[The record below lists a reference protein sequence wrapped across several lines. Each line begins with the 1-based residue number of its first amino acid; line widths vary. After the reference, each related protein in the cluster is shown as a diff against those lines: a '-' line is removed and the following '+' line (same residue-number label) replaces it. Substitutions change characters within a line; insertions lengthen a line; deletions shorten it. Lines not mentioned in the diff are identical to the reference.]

1 MKNINFN
8 NNIKTI
14 KFAFLMKYI
23 LSLTIAIFLVACKTQ
38 SNSGLSPAD
47 FNKKITS
54 EEVKLIDVRTPEE
67 YNEGFIKGA
76 INIDWNA
83 GDFETAM
90 TQFDK
95 DQKIFL
101 YCRSGKRSGS
111 AYDLLKK
118 LGYKHLYNLGGGII
132 AWKAAQ
138 LPVEAKASAQVSS
151 KHIETNP
158 IDFKTAIYGDKLVFV
173 DFNATWCGPC
183 RRMQP
188 FVDIIK
194 EERSSDVLVYSI
206 DTDIE
211 VALAQEY
218 QIFNLPTVILLKKGA
233 VLYRKEGYHD
243 QKMLNDLVSKYK

>member
-1 MKNINFN
+1 
-8 NNIKTI
+8 
-14 KFAFLMKYI
+14 MKYM
-23 LSLTIAIFLVACKTQ
+23 LSLTLAILLVACNTQ
-38 SNSGLSPAD
+38 SNGGLSPAE
-47 FNKKITS
+47 FNKQITS

-67 YNEGFIKGA
+67 YNEGYIKGA

-83 GDFETAM
+83 GDFETAV
-90 TQFDK
+90 TQFGK
-95 DQKIFL
+95 DQKIYL
-101 YCRSGKRSGS
+101 YCKSGTRSGN
-111 AYDLLKK
+111 AFDLLKK
-118 LGYKHLYNLGGGII
+118 LGYKNVFNLNGGIT

-138 LPVEAKASAQVSS
+138 LPVETKASAQEATKPV
-151 KHIETNP
+151 EGNP

-173 DFNATWCGPC
+173 DFNAVWCGPC

-206 DTDIE
+206 DTDKE

-243 QKMLNDLVSKYK
+243 QKMLNDLVTKYK

>member
-1 MKNINFN
+1 
-8 NNIKTI
+8 
-14 KFAFLMKYI
+14 MKYM
-23 LSLTIAIFLVACKTQ
+23 LSLTIAILLVACKTQ
-38 SNSGLSPAD
+38 SNGGLSPAD
-47 FNKKITS
+47 FNKQITS

-67 YNEGFIKGA
+67 YNEGYIKGA

-83 GDFETAM
+83 GDFEAAV
-90 TQFDK
+90 TQLGK

-101 YCRSGKRSGS
+101 YCKSGTRSGN
-111 AYDLLKK
+111 AFDLLNK
-118 LGYKHLYNLGGGII
+118 LGYKNVYNLSGGIT
-132 AWKAAQ
+132 AWKAAE
-138 LPVEAKASAQVSS
+138 LPIETKASAQATA
-151 KHIETNP
+151 KPAEANT

-173 DFNATWCGPC
+173 DFNAVWCGPC

-206 DTDIE
+206 DTDKE

-243 QKMLNDLVSKYK
+243 QKMLNDLVTKYK

>member
-1 MKNINFN
+1 
-8 NNIKTI
+8 
-14 KFAFLMKYI
+14 MKYI
-23 LSLTIAIFLVACKTQ
+23 LTLTLAILLIACKTQ
-38 SNSGLSPAD
+38 SNGGLTPTD
-47 FNKKITS
+47 FNKQITS

-67 YNEGFIKGA
+67 YNEGYIKGA

-90 TQFDK
+90 TQFGK

-101 YCRSGKRSGS
+101 YCKSGTRSGH
-111 AYDLLKK
+111 AFDLLKK
-118 LGYKHLYNLGGGII
+118 LGYKNVYNLNGGIS

-138 LPVEAKASAQVSS
+138 LPVETKASAQAAT
-151 KHIETNP
+151 KPEEGNP

-173 DFNATWCGPC
+173 DFNAVWCGPC

-206 DTDIE
+206 DTDKE

-243 QKMLNDLVSKYK
+243 QKMLNDLVTKYK